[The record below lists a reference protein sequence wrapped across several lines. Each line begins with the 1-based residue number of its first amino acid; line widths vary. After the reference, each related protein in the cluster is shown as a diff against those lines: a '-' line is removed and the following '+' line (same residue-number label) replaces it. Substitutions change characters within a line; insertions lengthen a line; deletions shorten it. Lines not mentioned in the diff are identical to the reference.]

1 MSLQLSPAKWFCMAL
16 MSEWFQPLVPG
27 AATGKAAVLTEP
39 LSLWGGLDP
48 DTGTII
54 DAHHPQR
61 GSVIAGSVL
70 VMPSGRGSSS
80 STSTLLEAVRLRTH
94 PIAIVLAETDDI
106 LVLGAIVAKA
116 LYGVTVPIVLVPR
129 SAYDLIRTSDDVEMA
144 EDRFVIRRAGEGVA
158 SLKARN

>member
-1 MSLQLSPAKWFCMAL
+1 MNDGF
-16 MSEWFQPLVPG
+16 EPLVTG
-27 AATGKAAVLTEP
+27 AATGTAAVLTEP

-48 DTGTII
+48 DTGTVI

-70 VMPSGRGSSS
+70 VMPFGRGSSS

-94 PIAIVLAETDDI
+94 PAAIVLAEADDI

-116 LYGVTVPIVLVPR
+116 LYGITVPVVVLPR
-129 SAYDLIRTSDDVEMA
+129 SAYDLIRTNDEVEVS
-144 EDRFVIRRAGEGVA
+144 EDRFTIRRAGDGAV
-158 SLKARN
+158 SLEARQRGAGLNA